1 LVEFWAG
8 LGNEFQTITM
18 SIAIS
23 GKQKHPLTSMSRNIK
38 TFRAWIPNVLH
49 HENKKTDEVEHP
61 EAFNHVGLLS
71 NEPPGRAELLFI

>member
-1 LVEFWAG
+1 
-8 LGNEFQTITM
+8 M
-18 SIAIS
+18 SI
-23 GKQKHPLTSMSRNIK
+23 NIK

-49 HENKKTDEVEHP
+49 HENKKADEVEHP